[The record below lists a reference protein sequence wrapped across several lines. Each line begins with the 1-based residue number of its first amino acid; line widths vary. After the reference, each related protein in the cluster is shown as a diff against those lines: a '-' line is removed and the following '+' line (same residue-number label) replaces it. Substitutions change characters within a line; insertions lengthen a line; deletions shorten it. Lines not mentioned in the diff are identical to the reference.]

1 MRVTRK
7 VFFSLPLPIQ
17 YNEHA
22 TTTAEEEE
30 GILEENFPR
39 QLPLSLIYLSIH
51 FSSTAVA
58 KKYLLPH
65 TLCPAQKFRKPAVQF
80 SPSLILPP
88 HPSSFC
94 DRRRRNFSRRKTLF
108 FPSGAIMSSESQ
120 LGNNERTKQ
129 ERQSSFGGSYLGMQE
144 PPKHAASGGGSSIS
158 TLD

>member
-1 MRVTRK
+1 MSRER
-7 VFFSLPLPIQ
+7 FFSSTSTPDT

-22 TTTAEEEE
+22 TTTTEKEK
-30 GILEENFPR
+30 GIQEENFPR

-65 TLCPAQKFRKPAVQF
+65 TLCPAQKFRRTIFPF
-80 SPSLILPP
+80 TYPPPPIP
-88 HPSSFC
+88 HPFAI
-94 DRRRRNFSRRKTLF
+94 DGEGTFRDEKPFS
-108 FPSGAIMSSESQ
+108 PSGAIMKSESQ